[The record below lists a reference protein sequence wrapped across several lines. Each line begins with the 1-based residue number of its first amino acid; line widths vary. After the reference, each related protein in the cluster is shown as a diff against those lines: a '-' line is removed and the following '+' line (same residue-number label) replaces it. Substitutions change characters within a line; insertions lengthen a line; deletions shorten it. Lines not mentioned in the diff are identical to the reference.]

1 MVTQINPIRIETGR
15 PTLGPSPCTKESEL
29 GGYGSLNMES
39 SLDTTCHTN
48 RSHQQEFIANLTGSK
63 MDQFRA
69 ETLVLTSASLCLLA
83 TSSCVG
89 ECGLLAGAPL
99 TESSSPL
106 GSSLGLLV
114 ALGFTLLLLA
124 GGEGGLAFTGGSA
137 E

>member
-1 MVTQINPIRIETGR
+1 
-15 PTLGPSPCTKESEL
+15 
-29 GGYGSLNMES
+29 
-39 SLDTTCHTN
+39 
-48 RSHQQEFIANLTGSK
+48 

-114 ALGFTLLLLA
+114 ALGFTLLLLLLA